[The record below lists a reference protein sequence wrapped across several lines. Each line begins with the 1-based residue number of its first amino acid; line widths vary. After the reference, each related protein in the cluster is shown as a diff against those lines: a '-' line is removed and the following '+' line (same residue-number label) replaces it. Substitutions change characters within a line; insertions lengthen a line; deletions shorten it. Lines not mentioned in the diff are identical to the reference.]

1 MWQRIVPVS
10 AVAGC
15 GLAAYVAGAPLDV
28 ALTAPVGSTVILPSA
43 ALVLVACL
51 GMVLLGA
58 MDLSPVRGRERLA
71 AAAPPALFVLGSF
84 WLVRWLPGDARV
96 LAAAALFGAALGVI
110 LWATAAAPEAE
121 AESPGASLRRQAATI
136 VAAGVFFTGI
146 LGQQLAPLAG
156 AAIAAAGAGLL
167 ALALWQSPRHGVSGS
182 DGAASGGRPAA
193 AASSLFAGPLVAGVT
208 IGEAALALAYWP
220 TAAVLGGLALAALFY
235 AVTGMMDVQQ
245 RRQADLPAAAEYAL
259 AGTAALALVVVVILR
274 GS

>member
-28 ALTAPVGSTVILPSA
+28 ALTVPVGSTVILPSA

-51 GMVLLGA
+51 GLVLLGA
-58 MDLSPVRGRERLA
+58 MDLSPVRGREQLA

-84 WLVRWLPGDARV
+84 WLARWLPSDARV
-96 LAAAALFGAALGVI
+96 LASAALLGAALGVI
-110 LWATAAAPEAE
+110 LWATAASPEAE
-121 AESPGASLRRQAATI
+121 AESPRASLRRQAATI

-167 ALALWQSPRHGVSGS
+167 ALAQWQSPRHGVSGS
-182 DGAASGGRPAA
+182 DGAGSGGRPAA
-193 AASSLFAGPLVAGVT
+193 AGSSPFAGALVAGVT

-220 TAAVLGGLALAALFY
+220 TAPVLGGLALAALFY
-235 AVTGMMDVQQ
+235 AVTGMMDAQQ
-245 RRQADLPAAAEYAL
+245 RRKADLPAAAEYAL